1 MIKKAFFVLLSCM
14 LLSPHL
20 STIAQTQVVKG
31 LVVDVD
37 GTPLPGASIYVKGNT
52 TTGTITNIDGDFSLN
67 AKVGDVLVISFIGYD
82 QAEVKVTATKQ
93 KLTITLKDN
102 AEFLDE
108 VVVVGYGVQKKK
120 LVTGAT
126 VQVKGDEIAKMN
138 TVSPVG
144 ALSSQTPGVSIVSNS
159 GKPGAGYKVSIRGL
173 GTMGDASP
181 ICVIDGLV
189 GNIDNLNA
197 LNPNDIESIDVLKDA
212 ASTAIYGA
220 RAANGVILVTTKK
233 GKEGKAIITF
243 DTYVGWQNIARKPQ
257 VLNAKEYAAIMNE
270 AQINDGL
277 APFNF
282 ASMVPNWDKIES
294 GEWKGTNWVDE
305 IIGDDAP
312 QQNYSF
318 GVSGGN
324 SLGNYSIGLSY
335 TSQEGLIGRN
345 YFKSKYDRYSA
356 RINTEWSLIKAKDFD
371 IFKFGENLQLN
382 MTTNDGLGVQTD
394 GPYNNNIRWA
404 MEAFPFMTVY
414 DDNGDF
420 SKCIGYWSTLRA
432 NPIARLY
439 YDGKNRNSKN
449 YSARGNFYF
458 TVQPIKDLIWRSSFG
473 FGYSGWTSRSYDE
486 TYDLGGSFQRT
497 NNNTSQES
505 GNDYAWSWENT
516 ISYNFKIQDNHNFDV
531 LAGMSA
537 EKWGYGESLGANRQ
551 KSTFGDWEHGYIDN
565 TEQQEATTTWGMWG
579 KPSGQGSLLS
589 YFGRINYD
597 FAGKYMA
604 TVILRA
610 DGSSNFAKKHR
621 WGYFPSVSAGWNIS
635 NENFMES
642 TRNWLDYLKL
652 RASWGQN
659 GNCSIDNFQYVS
671 TIKIG
676 GADYYFGNDKTGKTL
691 GSYPDILANEDI
703 TWETSEQLDLGI
715 DARFLNNRLGF
726 TFDWYQK
733 KTKDWLVKA
742 PILASYGTGAP
753 YINGGDIKNTGVEL
767 GFTWNDRIKKDFTY
781 GASLNLAY
789 NKNEVTRLANGE
801 GIINGDAD
809 ALSTQSD
816 FLTRVEVGRP
826 IGFFYGYQTLGVFQN
841 AEQVNNYKNTKGKQI
856 MPNAVPG
863 DVIFADL
870 NDDGV
875 ISADDRT
882 MIGDPHPDVNLG
894 LNLNFGYKGFDLS
907 ISGVGAFGQQVA
919 HSYRD
924 FGDNPKD
931 NFTMDIAA
939 NRWHGEG
946 TSNRYPRITS
956 SPHQNWKYISDIY
969 VDNADYFRIS
979 NFTIGYDFKSLFS
992 KMPLSQL
999 RLYVSM
1005 TNLCT
1010 ITGYKGMDPEV
1021 GYGAYSGWSQG
1032 VDIGNYP
1039 SARTFLIG
1047 ANIKF

>member
-1 MIKKAFFVLLSCM
+1 MQKKILLLLCTIWCSMQLFAQQANVQGVVLD
-14 LLSPHL
+14 P
-20 STIAQTQVVKG
+20 TGEAV
-31 LVVDVD
+31 
-37 GTPLPGASIYVKGNT
+37 PGANIYVKNNASI
-52 TTGTITNIDGDFSLN
+52 GTITDINGSFNLN
-67 AKVGDVLVISFIGYD
+67 AKVNDVLVISFLGYD
-82 QAEVKVTATKQ
+82 PIEVKVTTTNS
-93 KLTITLKDN
+93 KLTLNFKEN
-102 AEFLDE
+102 VKYLDE
-108 VVVVGYGVQKKK
+108 VVVIGYGVQKKK

-126 VQVKGDEIAKMN
+126 VQVKGEEIAKMN
-138 TVSPVG
+138 TVSPIG

-189 GNIDNLNA
+189 GGIDNLNA

-233 GKEGKAIITF
+233 GKDGKAIITY
-243 DTYVGWQNIARKPQ
+243 DAYLGWQNIARKPQ
-257 VLNAKEYAAIMNE
+257 VLDAKEYATIMNE

-277 APFNF
+277 APFDF
-282 ASMVPNWDKIES
+282 ASLVPNWNKIES

-305 IIGDDAP
+305 IIGHDAP

-324 SLGNYSIGLSY
+324 TQGNYSIGLSY

-345 YFKSKYDRYSA
+345 YFTSKYDRYSA
-356 RINTEWSLIKAKDFD
+356 RINSEWSLIKGKDFD
-371 IFKFGENLQLN
+371 YFKFGENLQLN
-382 MTTNDGLGVQTD
+382 MTTNNGLGVQTD

-414 DDNGDF
+414 DENGDF
-420 SKCIGYWSTLRA
+420 SKCIGYWSSLRA
-432 NPIARLY
+432 NPVARLW
-439 YDGKNRNSKN
+439 YDGRDRNSKN

-458 TVQPIKDLIWRSSFG
+458 TVQPLKDLIWRSTFG
-473 FGYSGWTSRSYDE
+473 YGYSGYTSRSYDE

-497 NNNTSQES
+497 NNNTSQAS

-516 ISYNFKIQDNHNFDV
+516 LSYHFNIQEKHNFDI

-537 EKWGYGESLGANRQ
+537 EKWGLGESVGANRQ
-551 KSTFGDWEHGYIDN
+551 KSTFGDWQHAYISN
-565 TEQQEATTTWGMWG
+565 TEQQGATSTWGMWG
-579 KPSGQGSLLS
+579 NPSGEGGLLS
-589 YFGRINYD
+589 YFGRVNYD
-597 FAGKYMA
+597 FSGKYMA

-610 DGSSNFAKKHR
+610 DGSSNFAKGNR
-621 WGYFPSVSAGWNIS
+621 WGYFPSVSAGWNIA

-642 TRNWLDYLKL
+642 TKNWLDYLKL

-659 GNCSIDNFQYVS
+659 GNCSISNFQYLS
-671 TIKIG
+671 TINIG
-676 GADYYFGNDKTGKTL
+676 GADYYFGNDKANKTL
-691 GSYPDILANEDI
+691 GSYPDILANENI

-715 DARFLNNRLGF
+715 DARFLKNRLGF

-733 KTKDWLVKA
+733 KTKDWLVQA

-767 GFTWNDRIKKDFTY
+767 GFTWNDQIKKDFTY
-781 GASLNLAY
+781 GASLNIAY

-801 GIINGDAD
+801 GVINGSVD
-809 ALSTQSD
+809 ALSTQTD
-816 FLTRVEVGRP
+816 YITRVEVGRP
-826 IGFFYGYQTLGVFQN
+826 IGFFYGYKTLGIFQN
-841 AEQVNNYKNTKGKQI
+841 AEQVNNYKNAKGSQI

-870 NDDGV
+870 NGDGT

-882 MIGDPHPDVNLG
+882 MIGDPHPDLNVG
-894 LNLNFGYKGFDLS
+894 LNFNLGYKGFDLS

-946 TSNRYPRITS
+946 TSNRYPRITA

-979 NFTIGYDFKSLFS
+979 NLTIGYDFKKLFS
-992 KMPLSQL
+992 QIPLSQL
-999 RLYVSM
+999 RFYVSM
-1005 TNLCT
+1005 TNLYT
-1010 ITGYKGMDPEV
+1010 FTGYKGMDPEV
-1021 GYGAYSGWSQG
+1021 GYGAYSSWSQG

-1039 SARTFLIG
+1039 SARTFLVG
-1047 ANIKF
+1047 VNVKF

>member
-1 MIKKAFFVLLSCM
+1 MQKKILLLLCTIWCSMQLFAQQVNVQGVVLD
-14 LLSPHL
+14 P
-20 STIAQTQVVKG
+20 AGEAV
-31 LVVDVD
+31 
-37 GTPLPGASIYVKGNT
+37 PGANIYVKNNASI
-52 TTGTITNIDGDFSLN
+52 GTITDINGNFNLN
-67 AKVGDVLVISFIGYD
+67 AKVNDFLVISFLGYD
-82 QAEVKVTATKQ
+82 PIEVKVTSANS
-93 KLTITLKDN
+93 KLTVNLKEN
-102 AEFLDE
+102 VKYLDE
-108 VVVVGYGVQKKK
+108 VVVIGYGVQKKK

-126 VQVKGDEIAKMN
+126 IQIKGEEIAKMN
-138 TVSPVG
+138 TVSPIG

-189 GNIDNLNA
+189 GGIDNLNA

-233 GKEGKAIITF
+233 GKDGKAVITF
-243 DTYVGWQNIARKPQ
+243 DAYLGWQNIARKPQ
-257 VLNAKEYAAIMNE
+257 VLDAKEYATIMNE

-277 APFNF
+277 APFDF
-282 ASMVPNWDKIES
+282 ASLVPNWNKIES

-305 IIGDDAP
+305 IIGHDAP

-324 SLGNYSIGLSY
+324 TQGNYSIGLSY

-345 YFKSKYDRYSA
+345 YFTSKYDRYSA
-356 RINTEWSLIKAKDFD
+356 RINSEWSLIKGKDFD
-371 IFKFGENLQLN
+371 YFKFGEKLQLN

-414 DDNGDF
+414 DENGDF
-420 SKCIGYWSTLRA
+420 SKCIGYWSSLRA
-432 NPIARLY
+432 NPVARLW
-439 YDGKNRNSKN
+439 YDGRDRNSKN

-458 TVQPIKDLIWRSSFG
+458 TVQPVRDLIWRSTFG
-473 FGYSGWTSRSYDE
+473 YGYSGYTNRSYDE

-497 NNNTSQES
+497 NNNTSQAS

-516 ISYNFKIQDNHNFDV
+516 LSYHFNIQEKHNFDI

-537 EKWGYGESLGANRQ
+537 EKWGLGESVGANRQ
-551 KSTFGDWEHGYIDN
+551 KSTFGDWQHAYISN
-565 TEQQEATTTWGMWG
+565 TEQQGATSTWGMWG
-579 KPSGQGSLLS
+579 NPSGEGGLLS

-597 FAGKYMA
+597 FSGKYMA

-610 DGSSNFAKKHR
+610 DGSSNFAKGNR
-621 WGYFPSVSAGWNIS
+621 WGYFPSVSAGWNIA

-642 TRNWLDYLKL
+642 TKNWLDYLKL

-659 GNCSIDNFQYVS
+659 GNCSISNFQYLS
-671 TIKIG
+671 TINIG
-676 GADYYFGNDKTGKTL
+676 GADYYFGSDKTNKTL

-703 TWETSEQLDLGI
+703 TWETSEQLNLGI
-715 DARFLNNRLGF
+715 DARFLKSRLGV

-733 KTKDWLVKA
+733 KTKDWLVQA

-767 GFTWNDRIKKDFTY
+767 GFTWNDQIKKDFTY
-781 GASLNLAY
+781 GASLNIAY

-801 GIINGDAD
+801 GVINGSVD
-809 ALSTQSD
+809 ALSTQTD
-816 FLTRVEVGRP
+816 YITRVEVGRP
-826 IGFFYGYQTLGVFQN
+826 IGFFYGYKTLGVFQN
-841 AEQVNNYKNTKGKQI
+841 AEQVNNYKDTKGNRI

-870 NDDGV
+870 NGDGT

-882 MIGDPHPDVNLG
+882 MIGDPHPDVNVG

-946 TSNRYPRITS
+946 TSNRYPRITA

-979 NFTIGYDFKSLFS
+979 NLTIGYDFKKLFS
-992 KMPLSQL
+992 QIPLSQL
-999 RLYVSM
+999 RFYVSM
-1005 TNLCT
+1005 TNLYT
-1010 ITGYKGMDPEV
+1010 FTGYKGMDPEV
-1021 GYGAYSGWSQG
+1021 GYGAYSSWSQG

-1039 SARTFLIG
+1039 SARTFLVG
-1047 ANIKF
+1047 VNVKF

>member
-1 MIKKAFFVLLSCM
+1 MQKKILLLLCTIWCSMQLFAQQVNVQGVVLD
-14 LLSPHL
+14 P
-20 STIAQTQVVKG
+20 AGEAV
-31 LVVDVD
+31 
-37 GTPLPGASIYVKGNT
+37 PGANIYVKNNASI
-52 TTGTITNIDGDFSLN
+52 GTITDINGNFNLN
-67 AKVGDVLVISFIGYD
+67 AKVNDFLVISFLGYD
-82 QAEVKVTATKQ
+82 PIEVKVTNANS
-93 KLTITLKDN
+93 KLTVNLKEN
-102 AEFLDE
+102 VKYLDE
-108 VVVVGYGVQKKK
+108 IVVIGYGVQKKK

-126 VQVKGDEIAKMN
+126 IQIKGEEIAKMN
-138 TVSPVG
+138 TVSPIG

-189 GNIDNLNA
+189 GGIDNLNA

-233 GKEGKAIITF
+233 GKDGKAVITF
-243 DTYVGWQNIARKPQ
+243 DAYLGWQNIARKPQ
-257 VLNAKEYAAIMNE
+257 VLDAKEYATIMNE

-277 APFNF
+277 APFDF
-282 ASMVPNWDKIES
+282 ASLVPNWNKIES

-305 IIGDDAP
+305 IIGHDAP

-324 SLGNYSIGLSY
+324 TQGNYSIGLSY

-345 YFKSKYDRYSA
+345 YFTSKYDRYSA
-356 RINTEWSLIKAKDFD
+356 RINSEWSLIKGKDFD
-371 IFKFGENLQLN
+371 YFKFGENLQLN

-414 DDNGDF
+414 DENGDF
-420 SKCIGYWSTLRA
+420 SKCIGYWSSLRA
-432 NPIARLY
+432 NPVARLW
-439 YDGKNRNSKN
+439 YDGRDRNSKN

-458 TVQPIKDLIWRSSFG
+458 TVQPVKDLMWRSTFG
-473 FGYSGWTSRSYDE
+473 YGYSGYTNRSYDE

-497 NNNTSQES
+497 NNNTSQAS

-516 ISYNFKIQDNHNFDV
+516 LNYHFNIQEKHNFDI

-537 EKWGYGESLGANRQ
+537 EKWGLGESVGANRQ
-551 KSTFGDWEHGYIDN
+551 KSTFGDWQHAYISN
-565 TEQQEATTTWGMWG
+565 TEQQGATSTWGMWG
-579 KPSGQGSLLS
+579 NPSGEGGLLS
-589 YFGRINYD
+589 YFGRVNYD
-597 FAGKYMA
+597 FSGKYMA

-610 DGSSNFAKKHR
+610 DGSSNFAKGNR
-621 WGYFPSVSAGWNIS
+621 WGYFPSVSAGWNIA

-642 TRNWLDYLKL
+642 TKNWLDYLKL

-659 GNCSIDNFQYVS
+659 GNCSISNFQYLS
-671 TIKIG
+671 TINIG
-676 GADYYFGNDKTGKTL
+676 GADYYFGNDKANKTL
-691 GSYPDILANEDI
+691 GSYPDILANENI

-715 DARFLNNRLGF
+715 DARFLKNRLGF

-733 KTKDWLVKA
+733 KTKDWLVQA

-767 GFTWNDRIKKDFTY
+767 GFTWNDQIKKDFTY
-781 GASLNLAY
+781 GASLNIAY

-801 GIINGDAD
+801 GVINGSVD
-809 ALSTQSD
+809 ALSTQTD
-816 FLTRVEVGRP
+816 YITRVEVGRP
-826 IGFFYGYQTLGVFQN
+826 IGFFYGYKTLGIFQN
-841 AEQVNNYKNTKGKQI
+841 AEQVNNYKNAKGSRI

-870 NDDGV
+870 NGDGT

-882 MIGDPHPDVNLG
+882 MIGDPHPDLNVG
-894 LNLNFGYKGFDLS
+894 LNFNLGYKGFDLS

-946 TSNRYPRITS
+946 TSNRYPRITA

-979 NFTIGYDFKSLFS
+979 NLTIGYDFKKLFS
-992 KMPLSQL
+992 QIPLSQL
-999 RLYVSM
+999 RFYVSM
-1005 TNLCT
+1005 TNLYT
-1010 ITGYKGMDPEV
+1010 FTGYKGMDPEV
-1021 GYGAYSGWSQG
+1021 GYGAYSSWSQG

-1039 SARTFLIG
+1039 SARTFLVG
-1047 ANIKF
+1047 VNVKF